1 MQPPREGCIIN
12 DDDDDDGDVY
22 ADNECKQL
30 GMRERRDECKRE
42 PWMCVG
48 YRVDGRRVE

>member
-1 MQPPREGCIIN
+1 MMMMMMMVMSMPTTN
-12 DDDDDDGDVY
+12 V
-22 ADNECKQL
+22 NSW

>member
-22 ADNECKQL
+22 VDNECKQL
-30 GMRERRDECKRE
+30 GDEREERRMQARTLDVR
-42 PWMCVG
+42 G
-48 YRVDGRRVE
+48 L